1 MTGVVQTSACLPG
14 FLPPDLA
21 AALAGGERWVTH
33 FQGANTVWHTWGDA
47 HSPCVVLLHGGS
59 GSWTHWVRNIAPL
72 RDAGWRVL
80 VPDLPGF
87 GDSDLPAGCVDTDDM
102 PPHLQAG
109 LTQLQP
115 AGPVSLVGF
124 SFGGMTAALW
134 LAQPNT
140 IEQSIQHLVLVG
152 APGMGLTLPQ
162 RIALKGWRHL
172 PSAEEQAHIHRHN
185 LMALM
190 LQQPDSLDDLALAL
204 HAANVTRDRL
214 TRRRL
219 SSTDI
224 VARTLPSLRVR
235 VSAIYGEHDA
245 LYRGRL
251 PELQALMTSLAPH
264 WGQWQTVP
272 GAGHWVP
279 YEAADAFNSAL
290 LGILSEPTSPAGASI
305 AEQAHNAN
313 APTPR

>member
-1 MTGVVQTSACLPG
+1 MTHLVG
-14 FLPPDLA
+14 LA
-21 AALAGGERWVTH
+21 ATLPAFLSPELAQALAGAQRCVTR
-33 FQGANTVWHTWGDA
+33 FDGADTVWHVWGPA
-47 HSPCVVLLHGGS
+47 HRPAVVLLHGGS

-87 GDSDLPAGCVDTDDM
+87 GDSALPAGCVDSDDM

-109 LTQLQP
+109 LVQLQP
-115 AGPVSLVGF
+115 MGPVSMVGF

-134 LAQPNT
+134 LAAHPQAA
-140 IEQSIQHLVLVG
+140 QHLVLVG
-152 APGMGLTLPQ
+152 APGMGLTVAD
-162 RIALKGWRHL
+162 RIPLKGWRHL
-172 PSAEEQAHIHRHN
+172 PHPQAQEQVHRHN

-190 LQQPDSLDDLALAL
+190 LQRPESLDDLALAL
-204 HAANVTRDRL
+204 HTANVSRDRV

-224 VARTLPSLRVR
+224 VARTLPHLQAR

-251 PELQALMTSLAPH
+251 PELQAAMQNLSPR
-264 WGQWQTVP
+264 WGQWHTVP
-272 GAGHWVP
+272 GAGHWVQFE
-279 YEAADAFNSAL
+279 EAQGFHAAL
-290 LGILSEPTSPAGASI
+290 LTTLNSTAW
-305 AEQAHNAN
+305 
-313 APTPR
+313 